1 MSAEVVPASRSG
13 AGTPRDDGSVTVEA
27 AFAICV
33 LVVVFGLVVAG
44 VGMLSGQLRCVD
56 AAAEAARLIARGDRP
71 RADAAVA
78 RIAPAGAALVVRV
91 VGDEADVAVSAPF
104 PGGLLP
110 GRWVEARALA
120 VLEPGVA
127 RWRD

>member
-1 MSAEVVPASRSG
+1 MSAGAVPTPRSG

-27 AFAICV
+27 AFAICA
-33 LVVVFGLVVAG
+33 LVAVFGLVVAG
-44 VGMLSGQLRCVD
+44 IGVLCGQLRCAD

-78 RIAPAGAALVVRV
+78 RIAPAGAALAVRI

-120 VLEPGVA
+120 VLEPEVA
-127 RWRD
+127 R